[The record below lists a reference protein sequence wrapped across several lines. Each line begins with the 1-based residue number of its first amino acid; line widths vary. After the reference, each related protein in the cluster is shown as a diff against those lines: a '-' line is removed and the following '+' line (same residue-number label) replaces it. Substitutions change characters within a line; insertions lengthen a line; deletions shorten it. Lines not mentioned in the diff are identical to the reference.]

1 MPDCRTGVR
10 RVKGLDLL
18 TIPQRKKVLGP
29 EKMGKDT
36 ERDSKCVNLKAEIRV
51 MHV

>member
-1 MPDCRTGVR
+1 MPDCRTGLR

-29 EKMGKDT
+29 KKMGKDT
-36 ERDSKCVNLKAEIRV
+36 EASKKRLLAKP
-51 MHV
+51 